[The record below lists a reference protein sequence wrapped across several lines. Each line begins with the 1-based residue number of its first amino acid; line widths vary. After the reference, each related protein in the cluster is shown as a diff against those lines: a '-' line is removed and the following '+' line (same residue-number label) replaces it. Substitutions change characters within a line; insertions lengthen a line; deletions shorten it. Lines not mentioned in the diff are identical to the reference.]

1 MGRFFVFTR
10 NALTIKRLRRGVKHL
25 FQPSVKRRDL
35 TVLQKN
41 QSWVFH
47 ELIIYVKKN
56 KITKIVNKNLPD
68 LSFSW
73 YQHPHQ
79 KILVSCWYSCDWAYM
94 YLVPDQYQI
103 LQYHKPLLNNGNWW
117 MTVGWLCQMFSHWKK
132 KKQPLIILSAGIGSS
147 LAKQKYMSAYFL
159 ADESIAIMCN
169 GANWYSIHVCLLCD
183 VAFGISRLNLQPKSL
198 QDKEVDSPW
207 QTVDPPPHASCS
219 SFSPLLSSPVHT
231 PPPLSLSRFSP
242 SLFLCEESREER
254 QIRLLPQKLPITAW
268 QRVQHCCLAN
278 AEFVNPGSTPANV
291 GAPFCSCRFKW
302 VERRAAAT
310 YRHNSGI
317 SHELRG
323 GYSWFF
329 FFHWNEWDQTESIC
343 DSGAHLIWTVLHFLS
358 TCTYKVCMLIWSLEW
373 WIFSTEN
380 SLQ

>member
-47 ELIIYVKKN
+47 ELIIYMKKN

-94 YLVPDQYQI
+94 YLVPDQYRI

-132 KKQPLIILSAGIGSS
+132 KKAASYHFISWDWIIFSQ
-147 LAKQKYMSAYFL
+147 AKIY
-159 ADESIAIMCN
+159 
-169 GANWYSIHVCLLCD
+169 V
-183 VAFGISRLNLQPKSL
+183 
-198 QDKEVDSPW
+198 
-207 QTVDPPPHASCS
+207 
-219 SFSPLLSSPVHT
+219 
-231 PPPLSLSRFSP
+231 
-242 SLFLCEESREER
+242 SLFLGR
-254 QIRLLPQKLPITAW
+254 W
-268 QRVQHCCLAN
+268 
-278 AEFVNPGSTPANV
+278 VNSYYV
-291 GAPFCSCRFKW
+291 
-302 VERRAAAT
+302 
-310 YRHNSGI
+310 
-317 SHELRG
+317 
-323 GYSWFF
+323 
-329 FFHWNEWDQTESIC
+329 
-343 DSGAHLIWTVLHFLS
+343 
-358 TCTYKVCMLIWSLEW
+358 
-373 WIFSTEN
+373 
-380 SLQ
+380 